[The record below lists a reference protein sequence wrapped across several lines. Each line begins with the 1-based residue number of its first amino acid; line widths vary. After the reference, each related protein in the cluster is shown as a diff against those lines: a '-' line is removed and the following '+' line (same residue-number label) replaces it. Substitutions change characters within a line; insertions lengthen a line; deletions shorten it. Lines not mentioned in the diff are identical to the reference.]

1 MESRPSASFPLA
13 GAVFL
18 VVFGAGLISGANL
31 PDRLAREVPKPVPGF
46 WKWLDQT
53 LPRRAPTL
61 EELHPSPPLAIVE
74 IAVVDFVSAYR
85 NGGMSEA
92 MGLVENCY
100 ADWAALR
107 PALTR
112 NVLLRCA
119 MMDRL
124 AVSYDRSF
132 RKTFRLPDGSIPASI
147 SPALA
152 PDRVFARERLN
163 ARMLFGDDLRH
174 QEFALELALKPVLE
188 AFLARGRPD
197 RKPPAKA
204 PPAGTSS
211 DRPA

>member
-1 MESRPSASFPLA
+1 MNPQAARGLVFA
-13 GAVFL
+13 GLVLLVFA
-18 VVFGAGLISGANL
+18 GGLISGANL

-46 WKWLDQT
+46 WKWLDRT

-61 EELHPSPPLAIVE
+61 EELHPSPPPAIVE
-74 IAVVDFVSAYR
+74 IAVVDFISAYR

-124 AVSYDRSF
+124 AVAYDRSF
-132 RKTFRLPDGSIPASI
+132 RRNFRLPDGSIPAPI

-163 ARMLFGDDLRH
+163 ARMLFGGDLRH

-197 RKPPAKA
+197 SKPPAKA
-204 PPAGTSS
+204 PPARTSS

>member
-1 MESRPSASFPLA
+1 MDSRPSASWTLA
-13 GAVFL
+13 GAIFL

-46 WKWLDQT
+46 WKWLDRT

-61 EELHPSPPLAIVE
+61 EELHPSPPPAIVE
-74 IAVVDFVSAYR
+74 IAVVDLVSAYR

-92 MGLVENCY
+92 MVLVENCY

-107 PALTR
+107 PVLTR

-124 AVSYDRSF
+124 AVAYDRSF
-132 RKTFRLPDGSIPASI
+132 RRNFRLPDGSIPAPI

-163 ARMLFGDDLRH
+163 ARMLFGGDLRH
-174 QEFALELALKPVLE
+174 QQFALELALKPVLE
-188 AFLARGRPD
+188 TFLARDRPD

-204 PPAGTSS
+204 PPARASS
-211 DRPA
+211 GRPA

>member
-1 MESRPSASFPLA
+1 MDSRPSASLMLA
-13 GAVFL
+13 GAIFL
-18 VVFGAGLISGANL
+18 VVFGAGLVSGANL
-31 PDRLAREVPKPVPGF
+31 PARLAREVPKPVPGF
-46 WKWLDQT
+46 WKWLDRT

-61 EELHPSPPLAIVE
+61 EELYPSPPPAIVE

-92 MGLVENCY
+92 MVLVENCY

-132 RKTFRLPDGSIPASI
+132 RGTFRLPDGSIPAPI
-147 SPALA
+147 SPSLA
-152 PDRVFARERLN
+152 PDRVFARQRLN
-163 ARMLFGDDLRH
+163 ARMLFGGDLRY
-174 QEFALELALKPVLE
+174 QEFALELALKPILE

-204 PPAGTSS
+204 PPARTSS
-211 DRPA
+211 DRSA